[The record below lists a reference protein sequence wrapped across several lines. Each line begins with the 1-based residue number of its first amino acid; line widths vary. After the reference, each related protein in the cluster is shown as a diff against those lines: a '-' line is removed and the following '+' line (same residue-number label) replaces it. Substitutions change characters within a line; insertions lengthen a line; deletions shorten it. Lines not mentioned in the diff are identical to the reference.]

1 MHALCKILPL
11 HRAVDRGGAEGTIAL
26 PRNLGFQIRG
36 QKENYVDSSNAPSD
50 LKTYRQL
57 CFMYILKSIYSEKA
71 TNNFVAFSE
80 NLNFKKSPGSHRS
93 LLARMQ
99 QIV

>member
-57 CFMYILKSIYSEKA
+57 CFMYIRKFIYSEKA
-71 TNNFVAFSE
+71 RESKRSGE
-80 NLNFKKSPGSHRS
+80 NSDIFTLTCT
-93 LLARMQ
+93 
-99 QIV
+99 